1 VDLIGLTG
9 GIGSGKSTVSSML
22 AARGFA
28 VVDADEI
35 TRDLQRPGQPVLAA
49 MVAEFGDDII
59 LPDGEL
65 DRGGLAERVFA
76 DVDQLARLNA
86 IVHPA
91 VGSEIQRRL
100 DELSET
106 DQIVFLDVPLLVES
120 GRDDLDLLIV
130 VDVDPELAVR
140 RLVEHRGF
148 SEHDARARISRQAD
162 RHERLAHADIVID
175 NSGFVADLERQ
186 LEDVIRHL
194 TSPTDP
200 LVRR

>member
-1 VDLIGLTG
+1 MDLIGLTG

-22 AARGFA
+22 ADRGFA

-35 TRDLQRPGQPVLAA
+35 TRELQRPGQPVLAA
-49 MVAEFGDDII
+49 MVAEFGDDI
-59 LPDGEL
+59 LLSDGEL
-65 DRGGLAERVFA
+65 DRRGLAARVFG
-76 DVDQLARLNA
+76 DIDQLARLNA
-86 IVHPA
+86 IVHPV

-120 GRDDLDLLIV
+120 GRDDLDRLVV
-130 VDVDPELAVR
+130 VDLDPEIAVS

-148 SEHDARARISRQAD
+148 TERDARARISRQAD
-162 RHERLAHADIVID
+162 RHERLMHADIVID
-175 NSGFVADLERQ
+175 NSGTLADLERQ
-186 LEDVIRHL
+186 LADVIRHL